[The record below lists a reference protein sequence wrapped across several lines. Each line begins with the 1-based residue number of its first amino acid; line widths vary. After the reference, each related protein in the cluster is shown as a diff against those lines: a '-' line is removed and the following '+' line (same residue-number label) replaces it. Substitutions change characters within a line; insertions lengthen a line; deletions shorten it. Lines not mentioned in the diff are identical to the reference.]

1 MRFHGCYGNFCVR
14 KNGQP
19 TRHSEGVVLK
29 AFILLKDLLLLLL
42 TFGPSVNLLHQA
54 GAAGLIFQASLL
66 TIAVGVYW
74 SGSFSHKI
82 PLMLFLFLVVSFF
95 SIFI

>member
-1 MRFHGCYGNFCVR
+1 M
-14 KNGQP
+14 
-19 TRHSEGVVLK
+19 
-29 AFILLKDLLLLLL
+29 LLLLI
-42 TFGPSVNLLHQA
+42 FGHNVNLLHQA
-54 GAAGLIFQASLL
+54 GAAGLVFQASLL

-95 SIFI
+95 TVFI